1 MTAESGLHSR
11 LATSNVKVVVQWV
24 EALHGQGEIAE
35 VLRELV
41 GLVGAKSALLARLVN
56 HDQAK
61 RIAAADVTAGKLPS
75 PPPPQSCSKLVLR
88 ENLRTARPGSIW
100 RMSDVCFLPGFD
112 TAAIHDRGLRDVV
125 VLVLGQKTDEVDV
138 LEFHF
143 HNDPRD
149 HDANL
154 LSILGPEFSNT
165 WVRRTP
171 GCVQHAMAHLRLVK
185 DGAARGAIL
194 PILHPNNPSGL
205 SRSEYRICVMIGDG
219 MKVKTIAE
227 ALSVCETT
235 VRSHLTSI
243 FSKTNTSGQVE
254 LIHRLMEPSSQT
266 NHLAISS

>member
-1 MTAESGLHSR
+1 MTVESGQYSR
-11 LATSNVKVVVQWV
+11 PATSSVKVVVRWV
-24 EALHGQGEIAE
+24 ESLHGQGEIAE

-75 PPPPQSCSKLVLR
+75 PPPPQSHAKMVLR

-100 RMSDVCFLPGFD
+100 RMSDVCALPGFD
-112 TAAIHDRGLRDVV
+112 TAAIHARGLRDVL
-125 VLVLGQKTDEVDV
+125 VLVLAQKANELDV

-143 HNDPRD
+143 HSDPRD
-149 HDANL
+149 HDKNL
-154 LSILGPEFSNT
+154 ISILGPEFANT

-185 DGAARGAIL
+185 AGAGRRATL

-205 SRSEYRICVMIGDG
+205 SRSEYRICVMISDG
-219 MKVKTIAE
+219 MKVKTIAK
-227 ALSVCETT
+227 ALTVCETT

-254 LIHRLMEPSSQT
+254 LIHRLIEPSGEAQ
-266 NHLAISS
+266 HMAKSS